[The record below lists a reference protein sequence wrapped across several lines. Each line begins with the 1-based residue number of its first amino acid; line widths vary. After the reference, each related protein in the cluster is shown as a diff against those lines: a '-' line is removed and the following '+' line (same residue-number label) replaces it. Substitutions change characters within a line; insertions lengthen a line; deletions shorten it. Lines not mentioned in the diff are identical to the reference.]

1 MAENST
7 TMNEMFTL
15 IKGFIKDMNSR
26 MQRLEEI
33 HQKLPIT
40 EEENIQN
47 DLDMGKEEK
56 IMYFDKTTVEAENL
70 KVGRIH
76 ATLMKSKEIDD
87 YIFSMGG
94 IASELVIQL
103 PSKFAIPKTDRFTG
117 IEDPKQHLLQ
127 YLSFIKIEGLNE
139 QQVLYAFTLS
149 LSRIATEWYYTLDVE
164 KTKVWKELI
173 NMFMKQFAY
182 NTMVDITFK
191 DLETM
196 QQNDNETFPE
206 FQARWRAKA
215 AKMMNR
221 LAEKDQ
227 GWGLKTPFI
236 VAELKR
242 MKKRCL
248 HLQRRF
254 SEVQATLLMS
264 KPTSM
269 LFIQINTSAQANIRS
284 SIGLNMVANPDMYL
298 NLEGT
303 SIHWVLPY
311 PRSLFICA
319 RETGHSTD
327 ECTQLKDEIQDL
339 IDQNVIIQPA
349 KKAEDVMTSGCA

>member
-56 IMYFDKTTVEAENL
+56 IMYFDKTIVEAENL

-117 IEDPKQHLLQ
+117 IEDPKQHLL
-127 YLSFIKIEGLNE
+127 
-139 QQVLYAFTLS
+139 
-149 LSRIATEWYYTLDVE
+149 
-164 KTKVWKELI
+164 
-173 NMFMKQFAY
+173 
-182 NTMVDITFK
+182 
-191 DLETM
+191 
-196 QQNDNETFPE
+196 
-206 FQARWRAKA
+206 
-215 AKMMNR
+215 
-221 LAEKDQ
+221 
-227 GWGLKTPFI
+227 
-236 VAELKR
+236 
-242 MKKRCL
+242 
-248 HLQRRF
+248 
-254 SEVQATLLMS
+254 
-264 KPTSM
+264 
-269 LFIQINTSAQANIRS
+269 
-284 SIGLNMVANPDMYL
+284 
-298 NLEGT
+298 
-303 SIHWVLPY
+303 
-311 PRSLFICA
+311 
-319 RETGHSTD
+319 
-327 ECTQLKDEIQDL
+327 
-339 IDQNVIIQPA
+339 
-349 KKAEDVMTSGCA
+349 